1 MRGAQWLLSARDEVL
16 MLEISRLRRR
26 RMLHI
31 TEGEDDFCLLF
42 VLLMCLFPLDGSV
55 KGCSVLLSSCTGHP
69 VLALH
74 DHPIL
79 NALFISL
86 KKKELFNVKE
96 AHNHSFSHAVC
107 GFAPFPASLVN
118 RCSDCELGM
127 VLQSRSD
134 L

>member
-16 MLEISRLRRR
+16 RSENSRLRRR

-31 TEGEDDFCLLF
+31 TEGEDNLCLLF
-42 VLLMCLFPLDGSV
+42 AWLMCLFPLDGSV
-55 KGCSVLLSSCTGHP
+55 KGCFGLLSNCTGHLVRP
-69 VLALH
+69 LH
-74 DHPIL
+74 DHRIL
-79 NALFISL
+79 NVSFIIL

-107 GFAPFPASLVN
+107 DFTPFPASLVN

-127 VLQSRSD
+127 VLQS
-134 L
+134 